1 VIKAHLPQKITIFA
15 TSFWKRAGPRGMNS
29 SKSYQKRKRRRRCS
43 SSTRM
48 QTGSQSGK
56 QIDSDCYSLKKLGM
70 HKICTTSY
78 TWKEVKPSPRLVS
91 IVRIVPH
98 PRNGKRTP
106 ARSRSL

>member
-29 SKSYQKRKRRRRCS
+29 SKSYQKRKRRR
-43 SSTRM
+43 M
-48 QTGSQSGK
+48 QSRGQSGK